1 MGSESLEKDK
11 TNFTKYDL
19 KDGDIVTL
27 RNGAKLVYCD
37 DCFYDIGNVINNGLY
52 DLDDLTDDLRL
63 NANSATWTNE
73 IKDNDIMIV
82 ERPDSYTTIWH
93 REEVKEMTLAQV
105 CEELGY
111 NVKIIKEE

>member
-1 MGSESLEKDK
+1 MSNND
-11 TNFTKYDL
+11 NFTKYDL

-37 DCFYDIGNVINNGLY
+37 DCFFDFGDRIDNNLT
-52 DLDDLTDDLRL
+52 DFEDLTNDLKYDD
-63 NANSATWTNE
+63 NSWSVDTKA
-73 IKDNDIMIV
+73 DNDIMKV
-82 ERPDSYTTIWH
+82 ERPTQYKTMYE
-93 REEVKEMTLAQV
+93 RKEEVKEMTLAQV

>member
-1 MGSESLEKDK
+1 MGSEFLEKDK

-37 DCFYDIGNVINNGLY
+37 DCFFDIDNNIANILT
-52 DLDDLTDDLRL
+52 DFEDLTEDLKYDNSNW
-63 NANSATWTNE
+63 NADTKAN
-73 IKDNDIMIV
+73 NDIMKV
-82 ERPDSYTTIWH
+82 ERPTQYKTMYE
-93 REEVKEMTLAQV
+93 RKEEVKEMTLAQV